1 MSDDEEI
8 PFRIEESVGNGEV
21 APGVEGPTIR
31 KNVDAG
37 VMVINLTEMKDELE
51 ALRKKKQEQ
60 PAA

>member
-8 PFRIEESVGNGEV
+8 PFRIEEPLANGEV

-51 ALRKKKQEQ
+51 ALRKKKQGQ